1 MIGNYTTCVCFR
13 EANRPK
19 GMASLEMLPVLGT
32 LPDDIEKGG
41 IVIFFLKSELFHIQ
55 HKFIFKT
62 GTVSALKYSENS

>member
-41 IVIFFLKSELFHIQ
+41 TVIFFLKSELFHI
-55 HKFIFKT
+55 
-62 GTVSALKYSENS
+62 